1 MVISRGSL
9 LVDLDALLRSDLL
22 GQVEGEAEGI
32 VQLEDVQ
39 TLQQVLVSLFQ
50 TVDHV
55 VQDVHAG
62 VDGAGKVCLLGADD
76 LLDIGVVLTQLG
88 VSGLAGLDDRL
99 HQLHEE
105 GAADAQHTAMAGSA
119 AEQTAQHV
127 AAALVGGRMPSDTM
141 KVQLRMWSV
150 MTRMEMSCLGV
161 GTVGL
166 AGDVLHM
173 VQHALDGIDLEQ
185 VAHTLHHAGQTLQTH
200 AGINVGAC
208 QTLVMALA
216 VGVELAEHQ
225 VPDLHIAVAVTA
237 HAAGRLPQPYSG
249 PRSK

>member
-1 MVISRGSL
+1 MEAL

-105 GAADAQHTAMAGSA
+105 GAADAQHTAMTGSA

-127 AAALVGGRMPSDTM
+127 AAALVGGQDAIRHHEGAAAD
-141 KVQLRMWSV
+141 VVGDDADGDVL
-150 MTRMEMSCLGV
+150 LGV

-216 VGVELAEHQ
+216 VGVELAEH
-225 VPDLHIAVAVTA
+225 
-237 HAAGRLPQPYSG
+237 
-249 PRSK
+249 